1 MADEKITN
9 ADYVDVTTTDNK
21 EMNEKTSVVPV
32 TSHEPY
38 DAISHNI
45 NIGEFSANPAVRSY
59 CTLACWFFFFFFF
72 RELRVRNFLQP
83 RIYCYILSST
93 YNFDI

>member
-72 RELRVRNFLQP
+72 FSRAPGQELLATED
-83 RIYCYILSST
+83 ILL
-93 YNFDI
+93 YP